1 MRMEDLPL
9 WQQPQA
15 NDVPFGQ
22 MIDAILAMSPEQSR
36 VALCTLFG
44 RDAVLC
50 GEMIA
55 AAMSFDG
62 MRAAFAATAAA
73 DKAAEACGAA
83 DSYAYGCT
91 DDTCYGHGDTERI
104 GS

>member
-1 MRMEDLPL
+1 MRLEDLPL

-62 MRAAFAATAAA
+62 MRAAFDAVATI
-73 DKAAEACGAA
+73 DEKGN
-83 DSYAYGCT
+83 SK
-91 DDTCYGHGDTERI
+91 
-104 GS
+104 